1 MKRLIPYVLF
11 GLLLGGCARHRI
23 IPDDELALIFH
34 DAFLT
39 NAYLNTENVRPDSL
53 RLYEPIFAHYGYTTE
68 DVHYTIGNF
77 SKRKSARLGDVVEEA
92 IDLLEAEGKIYN
104 REVAILDTID
114 NVALRT
120 FTRPVVSDTLIRV
133 SALRDAARRAPW
145 ADCRDGT
152 ASYAFP
158 ALEPEPCSR
167 RDGVQDYARRGE
179 AQGQVY
185 EPRDA
190 VPEVRDA
197 RHAARAQ
204 GDNPHTPETP
214 AAVECSRQK
223 DKDNR

>member
-1 MKRLIPYVLF
+1 MKRRVRRLTP
-11 GLLLGGCARHRI
+11 HRRLSF
-23 IPDDELALIFH
+23 PGRGSS
-34 DAFLT
+34 
-39 NAYLNTENVRPDSL
+39 VRSTSFPQS
-53 RLYEPIFAHYGYTTE
+53 AHVTLSFQE
-68 DVHYTIGNF
+68 
-77 SKRKSARLGDVVEEA
+77 SSARTQNATYGNPTVPDRFFR
-92 IDLLEAEGKIYN
+92 G
-104 REVAILDTID
+104 REDC
-114 NVALRT
+114 
-120 FTRPVVSDTLIRV
+120 FRV

-179 AQGQVY
+179 ARAQGC

-204 GDNPHTPETP
+204 DDNPHTPETP
-214 AAVECSRQK
+214 AAAECSRQK